1 MDVDGVGV
9 AVNVVVGV
17 VAVDEVVMVVDE
29 GVEVV
34 VVVVVVEVYILIK
47 GKLCVIQWSNMVAIV
62 AV

>member
-1 MDVDGVGV
+1 MVDVDGVGV
-9 AVNVVVGV
+9 AVNGVVGV

-34 VVVVVVEVYILIK
+34 VVEVYVLIK
-47 GKLCVIQWSNMVAIV
+47 GKLFVIQWSKMVTIV